1 MSFHKLDK
9 VKDKTF
15 WSVRV
20 NRDIRLI
27 VHRSEASLLLYLI
40 FGDID
45 GKLDVLRVE
54 CSHMA
59 EIVLGNM

>member
-27 VHRSEASLLLYLI
+27 VHRSEASLLLSLI

-45 GKLDVLRVE
+45 GKLDVLRRQ
-54 CSHMA
+54 SH
-59 EIVLGNM
+59 GRNRFG